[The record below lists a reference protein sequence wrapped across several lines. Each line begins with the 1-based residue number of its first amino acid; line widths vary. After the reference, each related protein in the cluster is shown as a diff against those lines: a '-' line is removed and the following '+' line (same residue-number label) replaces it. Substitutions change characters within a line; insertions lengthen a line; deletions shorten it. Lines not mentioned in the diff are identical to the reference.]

1 LDALPQTR
9 FTRGPNPPSYSII
22 KKSLTVLIAL
32 ALGATL
38 TAQAVTKASPDP
50 APARNTPGVELAQT
64 LSTVTGVAISPL
76 LGVGAVGAWKYYHTL
91 PEKRANL
98 PWFAQPAF
106 WVPALLL
113 VAIVGIKD
121 VLGTTAPV
129 ALKKPFDI
137 AEAVENKISGLVAA
151 GAFVPLLVTTFHDTG
166 TETVL
171 VSSMEFAT
179 MDLSWLYNL
188 ILVPVAMAAFMVVW
202 LVGNAI
208 HVLIVLSPFTTVD
221 AALKAARLALLA
233 TVPATSY
240 INPWLG
246 ALWAAIII
254 IVSWF
259 LAGWSLRLTHF
270 GLVFLWDYL
279 TLRRN
284 RFAPEP
290 TANKMFLGRKLNKV
304 PVRTYGRLARNH
316 AGKLVLNYRPWFVLP
331 ARTVELP
338 DGNYAVGCGL
348 LYCEI
353 MRAEGA
359 GTKTMLLLPPR
370 YRGHE
375 TELVRIYGLAG
386 TREVGLRAAWKWVK
400 ELFGLRAKVQ
410 PAVA

>member
-1 LDALPQTR
+1 M
-9 FTRGPNPPSYSII
+9 
-22 KKSLTVLIAL
+22 KKSLSLLLAL
-32 ALGATL
+32 AFGATL
-38 TAQAVTKASPDP
+38 TAQAVTKASPDSEP
-50 APARNTPGVELAQT
+50 GPARNTPGVELAQT

-76 LGVGAVGAWKYYHTL
+76 FGVGAVGAWKYYHTL

-106 WVPALLL
+106 WMPALLL
-113 VAIVGIKD
+113 VALVGIKD

-137 AEAVENKISGLVAA
+137 AEAIENKISGLVAA

-166 TETVL
+166 TETVML
-171 VSSMEFAT
+171 SSMGFAT
-179 MDLSWLYNL
+179 MDLSWLYNV
-188 ILVPVAMAAFMVVW
+188 ILVPVAVAAFIVVW

-221 AALKAARLALLA
+221 TVLKGSRLALLA

-246 ALWAAIII
+246 ALWAIIII

-259 LAGWSLRLTHF
+259 IAGWSLRLTHF
-270 GLVFLWDYL
+270 GIAFLWDYL
-279 TLRRN
+279 TLRSK
-284 RFAPEP
+284 RFTPDP

-304 PVRTYGRLARNH
+304 PVRTYGRLTRND

-338 DGNYAVGCGL
+338 EGNYAIGCGL

-359 GTKTMLLLPPR
+359 DTKTMLLLPPR

-386 TREVGLRAAWKWVK
+386 TREVGLRAAWKWLK
-400 ELFGLRAKVQ
+400 ELFGFKAQVK
-410 PAVA
+410 AAAA

>member
-1 LDALPQTR
+1 M
-9 FTRGPNPPSYSII
+9 
-22 KKSLTVLIAL
+22 KKSLTILSAL
-32 ALGATL
+32 ALGATF
-38 TAQAVTKASPDP
+38 TALAVTKASPNP
-50 APARNTPGVELAQT
+50 APTPARNTPGVELAQT

-76 LGVGAVGAWKYYHTL
+76 LGVGAVGAWKYYHTP
-91 PEKRANL
+91 PEKRAHL

-106 WVPALLL
+106 WMPALLL
-113 VAIVGIKD
+113 VALVGIKD
-121 VLGTTAPV
+121 ILGTTAPT

-137 AEAVENKISGLVAA
+137 AEAIENKISGLVAA

-166 TETVL
+166 TETVML
-171 VSSMEFAT
+171 SSMGFAT

-188 ILVPVAMAAFMVVW
+188 IMVPAAMAAFIVVW

-208 HVLIVLSPFTTVD
+208 HILIVLSPFTTVD

-259 LAGWSLRLTHF
+259 IAGWSLRLTHF
-270 GLVFLWDYL
+270 GIVFLWDYL
-279 TLRRN
+279 TFRRN
-284 RFAPEP
+284 RFTPHP

-304 PVRTYGRLARNH
+304 PTRTYGRLARNN

-338 DGNYAVGCGL
+338 DGNYVVGCGL
-348 LYCEI
+348 LYCEV

-359 GTKTMLLLPPR
+359 DTKTMLLLPPR

-375 TELVRIYGLAG
+375 TDLVKIYGLAG
-386 TREVGLRAAWKWVK
+386 TREVGLRAAWKGLK
-400 ELFGLRAKVQ
+400 ELFGFRAKVQ

>member
-1 LDALPQTR
+1 M
-9 FTRGPNPPSYSII
+9 
-22 KKSLTVLIAL
+22 KKSLLLLIAFGL
-32 ALGATL
+32 SATISARAL
-38 TAQAVTKASPDP
+38 TKSSSGGQNVASKK
-50 APARNTPGVELAQT
+50 TPGVELAET
-64 LSTVTGVAISPL
+64 ISTVTGVAISPL

-106 WVPALLL
+106 WMPALLL

-121 VLGTTAPV
+121 ILGTTAPV

-171 VSSMEFAT
+171 VSSMGFAT

-221 AALKAARLALLA
+221 AALKGARLALLA

-254 IVSWF
+254 TVSWF

-270 GLVFLWDYL
+270 GLV
-279 TLRRN
+279 
-284 RFAPEP
+284 
-290 TANKMFLGRKLNKV
+290 
-304 PVRTYGRLARNH
+304 
-316 AGKLVLNYRPWFVLP
+316 
-331 ARTVELP
+331 
-338 DGNYAVGCGL
+338 
-348 LYCEI
+348 
-353 MRAEGA
+353 
-359 GTKTMLLLPPR
+359 
-370 YRGHE
+370 
-375 TELVRIYGLAG
+375 
-386 TREVGLRAAWKWVK
+386 
-400 ELFGLRAKVQ
+400 
-410 PAVA
+410 